1 MRTVTLEEI
10 RRAVSLP
17 EIIAAM
23 REAVVAQ
30 SRGECDTPMPMH
42 LSVGGPDAEVHIKS
56 SWRRG
61 GEFWAVKAAG
71 SFPGRLA
78 RGQTAGSGM
87 VLLSS
92 AATGD
97 PVALFL
103 DEGWMTD
110 VRTAAVA
117 ALGAQVLGRRDAVI
131 GILGSGVQA
140 RLQAVLHAEVLPL
153 ERVVLWGRKPDRA
166 EACRREIAGLLPRVE
181 VVTAAAPSNVA
192 RAARLIVTATAARS
206 PLLLAGDLQPGTH
219 ISAVGSDSPG
229 KQELDPEI
237 LRRASLLLVDSVA
250 QCERLGELQHA
261 LSEKG
266 RAVELGAYCEDPRP
280 AKPGDLTV
288 CDFTGLGVED
298 LAIAEAVHRRL
309 APEPVARA

>member
-1 MRTVTLEEI
+1 MRAVPLDEI
-10 RRAVSLP
+10 RAAVSLP
-17 EIIAAM
+17 DVIAAM
-23 REAVVAQ
+23 RDAVIAQ

-78 RGQTAGSGM
+78 LGKTAGSGM
-87 VLLSS
+87 VLLAS
-92 AATGD
+92 ASTGN

-117 ALGAQVLGRRDAVI
+117 AMATRELGRRDAVF

-140 RLQAVLHAEVLPL
+140 RLQAELHAEVLPL
-153 ERVVLWGRKPDRA
+153 ERVVLWGRNPERA
-166 EACRREIAGLLPRVE
+166 EACRREIAALLPGVA
-181 VVTAAAPSNVA
+181 VAAAASPGEVA
-192 RAARLIVTATAARS
+192 AQTRLLVTATASRQA
-206 PLLLAGDLQPGTH
+206 LLEVGDVRPGTA
-219 ISAVGSDSPG
+219 ILAVGSDSPG
-229 KQELDPEI
+229 KQELDPAI
-237 LRRASLLLVDSVA
+237 LRGAALLLVDSVA
-250 QCERLGELQHA
+250 QCARLGELQHA
-261 LSEKG
+261 LSEKD
-266 RAVELGAYCEDPRP
+266 RAIEIGAWCADPRP
-280 AKPGDLTV
+280 TDPGDLAV

-298 LAIAEAVHRRL
+298 LAIAEQVFGKL
-309 APEPVARA
+309 APRS